1 MQIEG
6 TLVCKKYSTSGGI
19 KKKDCKKR
27 SFIVTSKLKDEFE
40 TYSRSNA
47 DVEGS
52 NPAFLHDSIDH
63 PCKHRAASV

>member
-6 TLVCKKYSTSGGI
+6 THLSLLKIVPPEVL
-19 KKKDCKKR
+19 KKKTVKKDR
-27 SFIVTSKLKDEFE
+27 FVTSKLTDEFE

-52 NPAFLHDSIDH
+52 NPAFLHDRIDH
-63 PCKHRAASV
+63 PCKHRTASV